1 MATDKELRQAQNVY
15 KIACDT
21 LDDMGWVYNKDES
34 ILEIYTGAG
43 GDDHTISIRICV
55 EPEKNLV
62 TILSEI
68 EIGSDKDSMVPVSIA
83 VSLINN
89 RLVDGS
95 FDYNI
100 LTGQMFFRITS
111 SYKNSLI
118 SKEVFD
124 YMVYIVCHTVDEY
137 DGKLISLSKGE
148 MNFDEF
154 VEFINK

>member
-1 MATDKELRQAQNVY
+1 MATDKEIRQAQNVY
-15 KIACDT
+15 KAACDV
-21 LDDMGWVYNKDES
+21 LDDMGWTYNKDES
-34 ILEIYTGAG
+34 ILEIYTGAA
-43 GDDHTISIRICV
+43 GDDYPISIRICV

-62 TILSEI
+62 TLLSEI
-68 EIGSDKDSMVPVSIA
+68 EMGSDKDSLVPVSIA

-111 SYKNSLI
+111 SYKNSLL
-118 SKEVFD
+118 SKEVID
-124 YMVYIVCHTVDEY
+124 YMVYIACHTVDEY

-148 MNFDEF
+148 MTFDEF